1 MPHRNLDAL
10 NAAVDKLPV
19 PAHIEQLGGT
29 PMERTTLIVLLAILE
44 ELETLN
50 GKTKSEAVDGNPAAA
65 HNG

>member
-1 MPHRNLDAL
+1 MSHRNLDAL

-29 PMERTTLIVLLAILE
+29 PMEKTTLIVLLAILE

-50 GKTKSEAVDGNPAAA
+50 GTKADEAEARASG
-65 HNG
+65 